1 MSCVTCDKLI
11 KLKLIKNNAEIM
23 ILKNILAKMN
33 IKITFGH
40 IIGTV
45 DSGRETKKTRA
56 QQVT

>member
-1 MSCVTCDKLI
+1 
-11 KLKLIKNNAEIM
+11 M